1 MEERASEIYGDFNQ
15 ILLLS
20 PRLMPVSILVP
31 LSHTTYK
38 LVQMRK
44 SSTLVLISQGQEL
57 QQHEATNE
65 PPSSKTL
72 PFLRTTG
79 FISTILRQSQQFSF
93 LRSTG

>member
-20 PRLMPVSILVP
+20 PRLMPFSILVP

-44 SSTLVLISQGQEL
+44 SSTLVLISRARAA
-57 QQHEATNE
+57 ATRGN
-65 PPSSKTL
+65 
-72 PFLRTTG
+72 
-79 FISTILRQSQQFSF
+79 Q
-93 LRSTG
+93 